1 MRWRS
6 GRRSTNIEDRRSS
19 GPAGMRF
26 PFPSGGGGKRGG
38 GISLGSIVV
47 ILVLMFVFDINPLEL
62 LGGGGTLAPTS
73 YEQGAEPQGSGG
85 QADDDE
91 MKAFVSVVLG
101 DTEDTWHAVFNE
113 LGATYKEPRLVLF
126 RGAVQSACGFAHA
139 AMGPFYC
146 PGDQKVYLD
155 LGFFDDLRRQ
165 HGAPGDFAQAYVIAH
180 EVGHHIQNLLGTS
193 GKVQRAQQAADE
205 TVANQ
210 LSVML
215 ELQADCYAGIWTNR
229 AERARQILEEGDI
242 EEALRAANAIGDDRL
257 QKQSRG
263 YITPDSFTHG
273 TSEQRMRWFKRGLT
287 TGSLESCNTFATNS
301 L

>member
-126 RGAVQSACGFAHA
+126 RGAVQSACGFAQA
-139 AMGPFYC
+139 VMGPFYC

-165 HGAPGDFAQAYVIAH
+165 HGAPGDFARAYVIAH

-263 YITPDSFTHG
+263 YMTPDSFTHG

>member
-126 RGAVQSACGFAHA
+126 RGAVQSACGFAQA

>member
-19 GPAGMRF
+19 GPARMRF
-26 PFPSGGGGKRGG
+26 PFPSGGGGKKGG
-38 GISLGSIVV
+38 GIGLGGIVV
-47 ILVLMFVFDINPLEL
+47 ILILMFVFDINPLEL

-73 YEQGAEPQGSGG
+73 YEQGSEPQSSGG
-85 QADDDE
+85 QAGDDE

-101 DTEDTWHAVFNE
+101 DTEDTWHAAFNE
-113 LGATYKEPRLVLF
+113 LGVTYREPKLVLF
-126 RGAVQSACGFAHA
+126 RGAVQSACGFAQA

-155 LGFFDDLRRQ
+155 LSFFEDLRRQ
-165 HGAPGDFAQAYVIAH
+165 HGAPGDFAQADVIAH
-180 EVGHHIQNLLGTS
+180 EVGHHVQNLLGTS
-193 GKVQRAQQAADE
+193 EKLQQAQRATNKTE
-205 TVANQ
+205 ANQ

-215 ELQADCYAGIWTNR
+215 ELQADCYAGIWANR
-229 AERARQILEEGDI
+229 AESARQILEEGDI

>member
-19 GPAGMRF
+19 GPARMRF
-26 PFPSGGGGKRGG
+26 PFPAGGGGKKGG
-38 GISLGSIVV
+38 GISLGTIVV
-47 ILVLMFVFDINPLEL
+47 ILILMFVFDINPLEL
-62 LGGGGTLAPTS
+62 LGGGDTLAPTS
-73 YEQGAEPQGSGG
+73 YEQGSQTQNPAG
-85 QADDDE
+85 QQADDE
-91 MKAFVSVVLG
+91 MKEFVSAVLG

-113 LGATYKEPRLVLF
+113 QGATYREPKLVLF
-126 RGAVQSACGFAHA
+126 RGAVQSACGFAQA

-155 LGFFDDLRRQ
+155 LSFFDDLRRQ

-180 EVGHHIQNLLGTS
+180 EVGHHVQNLLGTS
-193 GKVQRAQQAADE
+193 GKVQRAQRSTDE
-205 TVANQ
+205 TGANQ
-210 LSVML
+210 LSVKL
-215 ELQADCYAGIWTNR
+215 ELQADCYAGIWANR

-257 QKQSRG
+257 QKESRG

-273 TSEQRMRWFKRGLT
+273 TSEQRMHWFKRGLT

>member
-6 GRRSTNIEDRRSS
+6 GRRSNNIEDRRSS
-19 GPAGMRF
+19 GPARMRF
-26 PFPSGGGGKRGG
+26 PFPAGGGGKKGG

-73 YEQGAEPQGSGG
+73 SEQSVEPQSSGG
-85 QADDDE
+85 QAGDDE
-91 MKAFVSVVLG
+91 MKAFVSVVLA
-101 DTEDTWHAVFNE
+101 DTEDTWHAAFKE
-113 LGATYKEPRLVLF
+113 LGRSYKEPRLVLF
-126 RGAVQSACGFAHA
+126 RGAVQSACGFAQA

-155 LGFFDDLRRQ
+155 LSFFEDLRRQ
-165 HGAPGDFAQAYVIAH
+165 HGAPGDFAQPYVIAH
-180 EVGHHIQNLLGTS
+180 EIGHHVQNLLGTS
-193 GKVQRAQQAADE
+193 GKVQQAQRGVDKSG
-205 TVANQ
+205 ANE

-215 ELQADCYAGIWTNR
+215 ELQADCYAGIWAHR
-229 AERARQILEEGDI
+229 AESARQILEEGDI

-257 QKQSRG
+257 QKESRG

>member
-1 MRWRS
+1 
-6 GRRSTNIEDRRSS
+6 
-19 GPAGMRF
+19 MRF
-26 PFPSGGGGKRGG
+26 PFPAGGGGRKGG

-62 LGGGGTLAPTS
+62 LGGGGSLTPTS
-73 YEQGAEPQGSGG
+73 YEQGTQPQSSAG
-85 QADDDE
+85 QEADDE
-91 MKAFVSVVLG
+91 MKDFVSAVLG
-101 DTEDTWHAVFNE
+101 DTEDTWHALFNE
-113 LGATYKEPRLVLF
+113 LGTSYREPKLVLF
-126 RGAVQSACGFAHA
+126 RGAVQSACGFAQA

-165 HGAPGDFAQAYVIAH
+165 YGAPGDFAQAYVIAH
-180 EVGHHIQNLLGTS
+180 EVGHHVQNLLGTS
-193 GKVQRAQQAADE
+193 GKVQRAQQSTDE
-205 TVANQ
+205 TGANQ

-215 ELQADCYAGIWTNR
+215 ELQADCYAGIWANR

-273 TSEQRMRWFKRGLT
+273 TSDQRMRWFKRGLT
-287 TGSLESCNTFATNS
+287 AGSLESCNTFATNS

>member
-6 GRRSTNIEDRRSS
+6 GRRSTNIEDRRAS
-19 GPAGMRF
+19 GPARMRF
-26 PFPSGGGGKRGG
+26 PFPAGGGGRKGG

-62 LGGGGTLAPTS
+62 LGGGGSLTPTS
-73 YEQGAEPQGSGG
+73 YEQGTQPQSSAG
-85 QADDDE
+85 QEADDE
-91 MKAFVSVVLG
+91 MKDFVSAVLG
-101 DTEDTWHAVFNE
+101 DTEDTWHALFNE
-113 LGATYKEPRLVLF
+113 LGTSYREPKLVLF
-126 RGAVQSACGFAHA
+126 RGAVQSACGFAQA

-155 LGFFDDLRRQ
+155 LSFFDDLRRQ

-180 EVGHHIQNLLGTS
+180 EVGHHVQNLLGTS
-193 GKVQRAQQAADE
+193 GKVQRAQRSSDE
-205 TVANQ
+205 TGANQ

-215 ELQADCYAGIWTNR
+215 ELQADCYAGIWANR

-273 TSEQRMRWFKRGLT
+273 TSEQRMRWFKRGLAS
-287 TGSLESCNTFATNS
+287 GSLESCNTFATNS